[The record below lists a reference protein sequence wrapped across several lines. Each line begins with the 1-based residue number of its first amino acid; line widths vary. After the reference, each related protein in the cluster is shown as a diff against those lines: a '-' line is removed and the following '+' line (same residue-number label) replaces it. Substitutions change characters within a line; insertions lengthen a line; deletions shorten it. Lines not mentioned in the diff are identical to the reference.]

1 LKSYA
6 LLVSVGLLTV
16 PWMAA
21 DGPGTLVLDPAE
33 LVADGA
39 PAAQGAKQES
49 LAAAEREDDEA
60 AGGWH
65 KTLDNPV
72 LGGNLGTCFDVTLV
86 REGPTYRT
94 HYSFMTLSPVP
105 K

>member
-16 PWMAA
+16 RWTAA
-21 DGPGTLVLDPAE
+21 DGPGTRSLDLAE
-33 LVADGA
+33 SAAAVA
-39 PAAQGAKQES
+39 PAAQDAKKEAF
-49 LAAAEREDDEA
+49 AAAEREHDEA

-65 KTLDNPV
+65 KSLDNPV
-72 LGGNLGTCFDVTLV
+72 LGGNLGTCFDVALL
-86 REGPTYRT
+86 REGPTYNPR
-94 HYSFMTLSPVP
+94 YSFMTLSPIP